1 MGLRE
6 SYYRPRIEAKYFSNR
21 AGSTRW
27 APMRNN
33 MNDKFHALAHLPDPL
48 SKIFSLGSPV
58 KIFPTSLRVMP
69 LATLAAV
76 AGASYFTVPPE
87 ARS

>member
-1 MGLRE
+1 
-6 SYYRPRIEAKYFSNR
+6 
-21 AGSTRW
+21 
-27 APMRNN
+27 MRNN
-33 MNDKFHALAHLPDPL
+33 MDDKFHARSVFSAHLLDAL

-58 KIFPTSLRVMP
+58 KIFLTSLRVMP